1 MIKHFDVPWQSVA
14 LCLVALVA
22 SSSRA
27 LADGVTIQTGWS
39 PFPYFYCSSCGPN
52 VPLTLEQ
59 ADGVETLIG
68 PAITESELSLPV
80 LGSNGVVNPGE
91 ASTTGGAPASSL
103 LPAKPGVALS
113 VSSFGSHELGHSSL
127 DRDGADDRDGVEK
140 SEGLEYDVNVSTGN
154 AGHDGVS
161 AAGDD
166 DDAAYDDNRDQ
177 NEGNNPSHGTTTFT
191 SVDVDNISSG
201 NTVSGGG
208 ESGESL
214 APEPTSLILLG
225 SGLALLAS
233 RVRRRRSAR
242 SDAATQRVATVR

>member
-1 MIKHFDVPWQSVA
+1 MIKHFDVPPWQTVA

-22 SSSRA
+22 SSSPAR
-27 LADGVTIQTGWS
+27 ADGVTIQTGWS

-59 ADGVETLIG
+59 ADGVETLMG
-68 PAITESELSLPV
+68 PAITESELSLRI

-91 ASTTGGAPASSL
+91 ASTTAPASSL

-127 DRDGADDRDGVEK
+127 DRDGADDRDGVENT
-140 SEGLEYDVNVSTGN
+140 EGLEYNVNVSTGN
-154 AGHDGVS
+154 AGHDGLS
-161 AAGDD
+161 ASGDD
-166 DDAAYDDNRDQ
+166 DDAAFDDNRDQ

-191 SVDVDNISSG
+191 SADLDNIAGG

-233 RVRRRRSAR
+233 RVRRRRSA
-242 SDAATQRVATVR
+242 